1 MASTPKLDNTDKL
14 ILSLLQSRDNLSI
27 AQISRRVSLSNTS
40 CWNRIQKMEE
50 NNIIKTRVA
59 ILDRSQLNLD
69 VIAFVAIRISNHEPE
84 RLQELTRVIPKLP
97 EVTEFYRLSGS
108 IDYLIKVAVP
118 DIKTYDEFY
127 QNLIS
132 KVKLDDVTTSFAM
145 EEIKHTTALPLSY
158 MQAQKDRDKDRGK
171 GS

>member
-1 MASTPKLDNTDKL
+1 MTGTSKLDNTDKL

-27 AQISRRVSLSNTS
+27 AQIARRVSLSSTS

-50 NNIIKTRVA
+50 SSIIKTRVA
-59 ILDRSQLNLD
+59 ILDRSKINLD
-69 VIAFVAIRISNHEPE
+69 VIAFVAIRISDHEPK
-84 RLQELTRVIPKLP
+84 RLQELTRVIPQLP

-108 IDYLIKVAVP
+108 IDYLLKVAVP
-118 DIKTYDEFY
+118 DIKAYDKFY

-145 EEIKHTTALPLSY
+145 EEIKHTTALPLGY
-158 MQAQKDRDKDRGK
+158 LQAHESRDKGRDK
-171 GS
+171 KS

>member
-1 MASTPKLDNTDKL
+1 MASTSKLDNTDKL

-27 AQISRRVSLSNTS
+27 AQIARRVSLSNTS

-50 NNIIKTRVA
+50 SNIIKTRVA
-59 ILDRSQLNLD
+59 ILDRSQLNLN

-84 RLQELTRVIPKLP
+84 RLQELTRIIPKLP
-97 EVTEFYRLSGS
+97 EVIEFYRLSGS
-108 IDYLIKVAVP
+108 IDYLLKVAVP

-145 EEIKHTTALPLSY
+145 EEIKHTTALPLNY
-158 MQAQKDRDKDRGK
+158 LQAQGEGDKGRGR
-171 GS
+171 GR